1 MKIMAFD
8 STAKSASVSVLD
20 GERVLA
26 EYTVDNGLTQ
36 SELLLPMA
44 EDMASSERG
53 SGDALSCVAWISGVI
68 FVLRLSFYLPDIAR
82 LSY

>member
-8 STAKSASVSVLD
+8 STAKRASVAVSEDDRL
-20 GERVLA
+20 LA
-26 EYTVDNGLTQ
+26 EFSIDNGLTH